1 MTDKLKPCPFCG
13 GEAELRTGAIGKTI
27 EDTITNEKQARC
39 STHGCL
45 ARFVVCTISE
55 WQERAP
61 RMDETIVECHYRTL
75 YHHLLDAVRAV
86 LAAIQHREN
95 QYGHKV
101 GNAIAG
107 SLCIEFRM
115 ALTRIIADAEN
126 LSVTKKVGT
135 GSVAKK
141 VTVTPDE

>member
-13 GEAELRTGAIGKTI
+13 RAVKLIG
-27 EDTITNEKQARC
+27 D
-39 STHGCL
+39 
-45 ARFVVCTISE
+45 
-55 WQERAP
+55 ERAVCSNC
-61 RMDETIVECHYRTL
+61 DIVMPFAAWNRRSGDALWEESLELSNRYIT
-75 YHHLLDAVRAV
+75 LLDAVRAV